1 MSPVITAIDRL
12 SQAAVHHGASDI
24 FLVAGE
30 IPRVRINDEV
40 SPFGDTPVNAEDLIE
55 LWELLDGDP
64 KTMHDHDASFVNTD
78 DHRFRVSL
86 YKQLGRIAAVMRPVA
101 ARIPNFDELSLP
113 AERLIEWGHRSS
125 GLLLICGATG
135 AGKSTTI
142 AALLSQLNQTTTRH
156 IITLEDPI
164 EYIFT
169 PEHCWFSQREIGSDT
184 SSFATGLRAALR
196 QSPDVIMVGEI
207 RDAETAITAL
217 QASETG
223 HLVLAT
229 LHSSNTS
236 DALERLTNLFP
247 ADERAFAL
255 SLLSSELLG
264 IFCQKLLPTLNDGV
278 VPAYEMLSNEG
289 AVSDW
294 LLELDLNAI
303 SDHVHKSG
311 VDGNVSF
318 LTTLVHLCMN
328 GIVSPEVAEAYC
340 DRPGEF
346 RRLLRGIE

>member
-1 MSPVITAIDRL
+1 MITAIDRL

-30 IPRVRINDEV
+30 IPRVRINEQV
-40 SPFGDTPVNAEDLIE
+40 SQFGDSPLPADE
-55 LWELLDGDP
+55 LTQLWSLLDGDP

-78 DHRFRVSL
+78 GHRFRVSL
-86 YKQLGRIAAVMRPVA
+86 YKQLGRVAAVMRPVA
-101 ARIPNFDELSLP
+101 ARVPNFEELSLP
-113 AERLIEWGHRSS
+113 SDRLIEWGNRSS
-125 GLLLICGATG
+125 GLLLICGPTG
-135 AGKSTTI
+135 AGKSSTI
-142 AALLSQLNQTTTRH
+142 AALLNQLNQTVTRH

-164 EYIFT
+164 EYLFT
-169 PEHCWFSQREIGSDT
+169 PDLCWFSQREIGTDT
-184 SSFATGLRAALR
+184 STFATGLRAALR

-207 RDAETAITAL
+207 RDAETAIIAL

-236 DALERLTNLFP
+236 DSLERLTNLFP
-247 ADERAFAL
+247 ADERTFAL

-264 IFCQKLLPTLNDGV
+264 VFCQKLLPTITDGI

-294 LLELDLNAI
+294 LIELNLTAI
-303 SDHVHKSG
+303 RDHVHKSG
-311 VDGNVSF
+311 AEGNISF
-318 LTTLVHLCMN
+318 LSTLVNLCLN
-328 GIVSPEVAEAYC
+328 GHVTPEVAEANS

>member
-1 MSPVITAIDRL
+1 MITAIDRL

-24 FLVAGE
+24 FLVAGD
-30 IPRVRINDEV
+30 IPRVRINEQV
-40 SPFGDTPVNAEDLIE
+40 SPFGDAPISADDLAK
-55 LWELLDGDP
+55 LWSLLDADP
-64 KTMHDHDASFVNTD
+64 KTVNDHDASFVNTD
-78 DHRFRVSL
+78 GHRFRVSL

-101 ARIPNFDELSLP
+101 ARIPGFDELALP
-113 AERLIEWGHRSS
+113 ADRLIHWGNHSS

-142 AALLSQLNQTTTRH
+142 AALLSHLNQTSTRH

-164 EYIFT
+164 EYLFT
-169 PEHCWFSQREIGSDT
+169 PDQCWFSQREIGTDT
-184 SSFATGLRAALR
+184 PTFATGLRAALR
-196 QSPDVIMVGEI
+196 QSPDVIMIGEI
-207 RDAETAITAL
+207 RDPETAITAL

-229 LHSSNTS
+229 LHSANTT

-247 ADERAFAL
+247 ADERTFAL
-255 SLLSSELLG
+255 SLLASELLG
-264 IFCQKLLPTLNDGV
+264 VFCQKLLPSTSDGI

-294 LLELDLNAI
+294 LQDLNLTAI

-311 VDGNVSF
+311 MDGNISF
-318 LTTLVHLCMN
+318 LSTLVNLCLN
-328 GIVSPEVAEAYC
+328 GQVTPEVAEAYSA
-340 DRPGEF
+340 RPSEF

>member
-1 MSPVITAIDRL
+1 MITAIDRL

-30 IPRVRINDEV
+30 IPRVRINEQV
-40 SPFGDTPVNAEDLIE
+40 STFGDSPLTAEDLTQ
-55 LWELLDGDP
+55 LWTLLDADP
-64 KTMHDHDASFVNTD
+64 KTVHDHDASFVNTD
-78 DHRFRVSL
+78 GHRFRVSL
-86 YKQLGRIAAVMRPVA
+86 YKQLGRVAAVMRPVA
-101 ARIPNFDELSLP
+101 ARVPNFEELALP
-113 AERLIEWGHRSS
+113 AERLMHWGNHSS

-142 AALLSQLNQTTTRH
+142 AALLSHLNQTATRH

-164 EYIFT
+164 EYLFT
-169 PEHCWFSQREIGSDT
+169 PHLCWFSQREIGTDT
-184 SSFATGLRAALR
+184 TTFASGLRAALR

-229 LHSSNTS
+229 LHSANTS

-247 ADERAFAL
+247 VDERNFAL
-255 SLLSSELLG
+255 SLLASELLG
-264 IFCQKLLPTLNDGV
+264 IFCQKLLPSTTDGII
-278 VPAYEMLSNEG
+278 PAYEMLSNEG

-294 LLELDLNAI
+294 LQELNLDAI
-303 SDHVHKSG
+303 NDHVHKSG
-311 VDGNVSF
+311 VDGNISF
-318 LTTLVHLCMN
+318 LRTLVNLCLN
-328 GIVSPEVAEAYC
+328 GHVAPEIAEAYSE
-340 DRPGEF
+340 RPSEF